1 MEQREQKKQ
10 KVGEPYMENRL
21 QFLLRK
27 NKGKQYLPEYQEQ
40 LSKLVIGDNFKILS
54 LEDSD
59 TISAEIIQNGELFQ
73 QGNVAWKS
81 QRIPFLEKTELKQI
95 LLHIGRRYDDA
106 VYMAIKHSDLCGRV
120 VLNGIDFFNA
130 DFQYEDEHSGLIVF
144 YDLSLTNSLVID
156 FYEEWNEYYYDVEI
170 YGKDWSPNCI

>member
-1 MEQREQKKQ
+1 
-10 KVGEPYMENRL
+10 MENRL

-106 VYMAIKHSDLCGRV
+106 VYMAIKH
-120 VLNGIDFFNA
+120 FFNA

-156 FYEEWNEYYYDVEI
+156 FYEEWNEYYYYVEI

>member
-1 MEQREQKKQ
+1 
-10 KVGEPYMENRL
+10 MENRL

-54 LEDSD
+54 FGDSD

-73 QGNVAWKS
+73 RQCRLEIPTV
-81 QRIPFLEKTELKQI
+81 PFLEKTELKQI

-130 DFQYEDEHSGLIVF
+130 DFQYEDEHSGLIVL

>member
-1 MEQREQKKQ
+1 
-10 KVGEPYMENRL
+10 MENRL

-81 QRIPFLEKTELKQI
+81 QRIPFFGENRIETDSVTYREKI
-95 LLHIGRRYDDA
+95 
-106 VYMAIKHSDLCGRV
+106 
-120 VLNGIDFFNA
+120 
-130 DFQYEDEHSGLIVF
+130 
-144 YDLSLTNSLVID
+144 
-156 FYEEWNEYYYDVEI
+156 
-170 YGKDWSPNCI
+170 

>member
-1 MEQREQKKQ
+1 
-10 KVGEPYMENRL
+10 MENRL

-59 TISAEIIQNGELFQ
+59 TIFAEITQNGELFQ

-81 QRIPFLEKTELKQI
+81 
-95 LLHIGRRYDDA
+95 
-106 VYMAIKHSDLCGRV
+106 
-120 VLNGIDFFNA
+120 NGFRF
-130 DFQYEDEHSGLIVF
+130 
-144 YDLSLTNSLVID
+144 
-156 FYEEWNEYYYDVEI
+156 WR
-170 YGKDWSPNCI
+170 KPN

>member
-1 MEQREQKKQ
+1 
-10 KVGEPYMENRL
+10 MENRL

-59 TISAEIIQNGELFQ
+59 TIFAEITQNGELFQ

-170 YGKDWSPNCI
+170 YGKNLSPNCI

>member
-1 MEQREQKKQ
+1 MEWREKTKSRRTLYGKQ
-10 KVGEPYMENRL
+10 ITVSTK
-21 QFLLRK
+21 K

-170 YGKDWSPNCI
+170 YGKDWSPNSI